1 MPTMPFDNLSDLG
14 PTNVPPR
21 RFSWATLLC
30 VLMLF
35 HMLVLQA
42 GQKITGFFWYCHATK
57 TEVIRLSPI
66 PFATLPIVLQV
77 IGATITQSASHKV
90 PDARRAPSCR
100 IVRSESSTRR
110 CRGRYRC

>member
-21 RFSWATLLC
+21 RFNCATFFC

-42 GQKITGFFWYCHATK
+42 GQKITGFFWYCHATN

-66 PFATLPIVLQV
+66 PFATLPMVLQV
-77 IGATITQSASHKV
+77 IGATITQSAQSQS
-90 PDARRAPSCR
+90 ARCEARTFMSNC
-100 IVRSESSTRR
+100 SSRKFHSSLSR
-110 CRGRYRC
+110 